1 MSFLTGDEISS
12 QPECWRQAAAL
23 LPSVRPVL
31 PADGE
36 RVAFVGTGTAWFM
49 AQAMAALREGAGMGE
64 SDAFVA
70 SEMPRSRRYDRVVV
84 LTRSGLTTDVNRL
97 LRELRGAVPTVAV
110 VGDVQVETSPSAE
123 LADAVVDLSFA
134 DEASVVQT
142 RFATTALALVR
153 AWVGHDVERTVTEA
167 EEALQV
173 RLTEEQ
179 VSVEQV
185 TYLGRAWT
193 IGLAHEAALKFR
205 QCTQSWAESYPAM
218 EYRHGPIAVAEP
230 GRVVWMLGPT
240 PYGLRDRVRST
251 GATLVESHRD
261 PMAELIVAQRLAV
274 GRAMHR
280 GLSPDNPRN
289 LVRAV
294 VHDDD

>member
-1 MSFLTGDEISS
+1 MSFLTGDEINS
-12 QPECWRQAAAL
+12 QPECWQRAGAL
-23 LPSVRPVL
+23 VPSVRHVL

-49 AQAMAALREGAGMGE
+49 AQCMAALREGAGMGE

-97 LRELRGAVPTVAV
+97 LRDLRGEVPTLAI
-110 VGDVQVETSPSAE
+110 VGDAQVETSPSAD

-153 AWVGHDVERTVTEA
+153 VWVGHDLDRIVAEA

-193 IGLAHEAALKFR
+193 VGLAHEAALKFR

-230 GRVVWMLGPT
+230 GRVVWMLSPT
-240 PYGLRDRVRST
+240 PYGLADRIRAT

-261 PMAELIVAQRLAV
+261 PMAELIVAQRLAL
-274 GRAMHR
+274 GRAMHQ
-280 GLSPDNPRN
+280 GLSPDRPRN
-289 LVRAV
+289 LTRAV
-294 VHDDD
+294 VHND